1 MVSAAPVKS
10 GTARPAPVK
19 PEHRWPPVVA
29 ATCAVLLY
37 AFLPNSFSLIPS
49 WVMPTVALLLVIP
62 LIVFNPHRLT
72 RDAWWSRALGILL
85 ACVILAANQ
94 IAMVEA
100 IMRLLD
106 ARADGRSVL
115 VAMLQV
121 WATDVI
127 AFGLIYWELDR
138 GGSVARRMRH
148 DPDKIQDF
156 RFPQEDNG
164 PTPWKPAFTDYLFFS
179 LSTMMA
185 FSPTDVMP
193 LSTRAK
199 GLMALQSLTGFVV
212 LALVISRA
220 VNILA

>member
-1 MVSAAPVKS
+1 MVGAGPL
-10 GTARPAPVK
+10 K

-29 ATCAVLLY
+29 VAAAVLLY

-49 WVMPTVALLLVIP
+49 WVMPVVALLLVIP
-62 LIVFNPHRLT
+62 LVALNPHHLT
-72 RDAWWSRALGILL
+72 RETWWSRSFGIALALVL
-85 ACVILAANQ
+85 FAANQ
-94 IAMVEA
+94 VAMVEA
-100 IMRLLD
+100 ILRLVD
-106 ARADGRSVL
+106 GSADGPGVL
-115 VAMLQV
+115 LAMLQV
-121 WATDVI
+121 WLTDVI
-127 AFGLIYWELDR
+127 AFGMIYWELDR

-148 DPDKIQDF
+148 DPDKVQDF

-164 PTPWKPAFTDYLFFS
+164 PTHWKPAFVDYLYFS

-193 LSTRAK
+193 FTARAK
-199 GLMALQSLTGFVV
+199 GLMALQSFTGFVV

>member
-1 MVSAAPVKS
+1 MVSAAPVRS
-10 GTARPAPVK
+10 APTT
-19 PEHRWPPVVA
+19 PEHRWPPVAA
-29 ATCAVLLY
+29 ATAAVLLY
-37 AFLPNSFSLIPS
+37 AFLPNSTSLIPS

-62 LIVFNPHRLT
+62 LIALNPHRLT
-72 RDAWWSRALGILL
+72 REAWWSRGLGITL
-85 ACVILAANQ
+85 AGVILAANQ
-94 IAMVEA
+94 VA
-100 IMRLLD
+100 IVTAVMRLLNPH
-106 ARADGRSVL
+106 ADGRSVL
-115 VAMLQV
+115 LAMLQV
-121 WATDVI
+121 WLTDVI

-148 DPDKIQDF
+148 DPDRVQDF
-156 RFPQEDNG
+156 RFPQEDSG

-199 GLMALQSLTGFVV
+199 GLMALQSLTGFIV